1 MSYTSRYTRSRKQA
15 KKFNKRIAENQKVLK
30 EAKEKS
36 QSQGWDFL
44 IIFQMPNNIFN
55 VPFFNT

>member
-36 QSQGWDFL
+36 QS
-44 IIFQMPNNIFN
+44 
-55 VPFFNT
+55 